1 MSGVIIDISGK
12 DTDLLMELNKFG
24 LPFVVFGTTA
34 GELAADSVEADD
46 YNGAYQAAEYLYS
59 CGHRKNWLCP
69 RRNGVGLFPAAFTGN
84 QEGIGA

>member
-1 MSGVIIDISGK
+1 MVSGVIIDISGK

-46 YNGAYQAAEYLYS
+46 YNGA
-59 CGHRKNWLCP
+59 
-69 RRNGVGLFPAAFTGN
+69 
-84 QEGIGA
+84 